1 MKILFADTTHPAL
14 PELLEKAGFENEEFR
29 CRTKDECL
37 NIIDQYDGIIIR
49 SKFIIDEELLEK
61 ATKLKF
67 IGRVGA
73 GMENID
79 VKAAES
85 RGIKCFNSPE
95 GNRNAVGEHALGML
109 LALQNNLI
117 RANAEVNQGKWRRE
131 ANRGTELK
139 GKTLGIIGFGNTG
152 SAFAKKLRGMEMR
165 ILAYDKYKSNF
176 APDYVEE
183 TSMQTLFEACDIV
196 SFHVPL
202 TDETHFMADADFINA
217 FAKPVI
223 LINTAR
229 GKVIKTSHLVDG
241 MKRGKVRG
249 ACLDVL
255 EYEAVSFEHLHKK
268 ALPEEFR
275 YLCESDNVVLSPHI
289 AGWTHESNIKLSS
302 VLAEKI
308 IAEFA

>member
-14 PELLEKAGFENEEFR
+14 PEQLAAAGFEIEQSR
-29 CRTKDECL
+29 CKTKEECL
-37 NIIDQYDGIIIR
+37 AIIDQYEGVIIR
-49 SKFIIDEELLEK
+49 SKFIIDEELLAK

-79 VKAAES
+79 VNAAES

-109 LALQNNLI
+109 LALQNNLL
-117 RANAEVNQGKWRRE
+117 RANVEVSRGQWRRE
-131 ANRGTELK
+131 ANRGIELK
-139 GKTLGIIGFGNTG
+139 NKTIGIVGFGNTG
-152 SAFAKKLRGMEMR
+152 SAFAKKLSGMEMR
-165 ILAYDKYKSNF
+165 ILAFDKYKTNY
-176 APDYVEE
+176 APDYVHE
-183 TSMQTLFEACDIV
+183 TDLQTLFQECDII
-196 SFHVPL
+196 SFHIPL
-202 TDETHFMADADFINA
+202 TDETLFMVDRDFLNA
-217 FAKPVI
+217 FHKPIV
-223 LINTAR
+223 LINTSR
-229 GKVIKTSHLVDG
+229 GKIVKTRHLVDG
-241 MKRGKVRG
+241 LKNDKIKG

-275 YLCESDNVVLSPHI
+275 YLCESDKVILSPHI
-289 AGWTHESNIKLSS
+289 AGWSHESNIKLSS

-308 IAEFA
+308 IDAFA